1 VTSEGQTP
9 GNISAKPISS
19 AVPPAP
25 AQHAAPAE
33 PAAQPTHAAPTEQAS
48 AAVPATPSHQQAH
61 PTAQPA
67 HAAGGSA
74 PKVTIQFLGAA
85 GTVTGSRFLLRC
97 GDTRVMVDCG
107 LFQGLKELRLKNWA
121 PLAVDPHD
129 VDAVVLTH
137 AHLDHCGYLPKLVK
151 DGFRGKIHLTEY
163 TGKLAEVVLLDSARI
178 QTEDAKYA
186 AKKGYSKHNPP
197 VALYEEQD
205 AMQAVDQFESNEFG
219 VRTHIA
225 EQTWVTF
232 HPSGHILGAAFVELE
247 FFGKRLLFTGD
258 MGRNEHPLLVA
269 PSPIVAGHLDAI
281 VTESTYGDREHE
293 PMSGDFA
300 AIINQTI
307 DRGGSVLIPAFAVD
321 RTEVILVRLRELM
334 AEGAIR
340 RVPIFADSP
349 MALKALDF
357 YRDAIDQGSPE
368 IRPAIVEAWRGL
380 DPFDPGTLVQLQSV
394 EESKTINDP
403 KHPCI
408 IISASGMATGGRVV
422 HHLANMLPKP
432 IHTVLLVGYQAI
444 GTRGRSLADGAD
456 FVKMHGELV
465 PVRAQIEQ
473 IGAFSVH
480 ADADELI
487 AWIGSANP
495 APTKVF
501 VVHGEAG
508 AAEVLSDRIKQQL
521 GFSAHAPHDGEVA
534 TL

>member
-1 VTSEGQTP
+1 MSKHPHVTSEGQTP
-9 GNISAKPISS
+9 GHANAKPAVASQAPS
-19 AVPPAP
+19 APTAPASAAAP
-25 AQHAAPAE
+25 AQPAE
-33 PAAQPTHAAPTEQAS
+33 QQVHAGDAN
-48 AAVPATPSHQQAH
+48 
-61 PTAQPA
+61 
-67 HAAGGSA
+67 G

-107 LFQGLKELRLKNWA
+107 LFQGLKELRLKNWQ
-121 PLAVDPHD
+121 PLAVDPAEI
-129 VDAVVLTH
+129 DAVVLTH

-151 DGFRGKIHLTEY
+151 DGFKGKIHLTEY

-205 AMQAVDQFESNEFG
+205 AAQAVDQFSDTDFG
-219 VRTHIA
+219 VRTRIA

-232 HPSGHILGAAFVELE
+232 HPSGHILGAAFVEIE

-269 PSPIVAGHLDAI
+269 PSPIISGHIDAI

-340 RVPIFADSP
+340 RVPIYADSP

-357 YRDAIDQGSPE
+357 YRDAIDKASPE
-368 IRPAIVEAWRGL
+368 IRPAVVADWRGL

-444 GTRGRSLADGAD
+444 GTRGRALADKAE

-465 PVRAQIEQ
+465 PVKAQIEQ

-487 AWIGSANP
+487 AWIGSASP
-495 APTKVF
+495 APSQVF

-521 GFSAHAPHDGEVA
+521 GFRSHAPHDGEVA